1 MTDKIINDILKDYSP
16 SSRPAGKVSDRGVS
30 MGINIVPLH
39 VNVDTETSTLN
50 SHVWFVMKWTD
61 TRLKWV
67 PTNYE
72 NVSTIHLA
80 PEKIWRPDIMVYNS
94 VEHFD
99 YEKTELLVLNDGQV
113 WWVPPVNL
121 HTSCDLDWTYW
132 PWDRQ
137 TCHLVVGS
145 WTKTGWELDI
155 QNLNGQNRT
164 KVDSANFAKGAW
176 DLVGGVQ
183 ERRLN
188 DDYGGTAD
196 YFVDIDVTLIM
207 DRRSLLDKKVAVLP
221 LLCAASLLLATFW
234 THPAASCRLR
244 LNTACVTILVVTL
257 LSLRFMLP
265 SAGGALPLVIA
276 FNTGLVVL
284 AVLQLI
290 LALSLSNLVRRSDNP
305 PIRIISILQTIAPFL
320 CLSDMPLIGHV
331 PSHVIPPWAE
341 GGDTERLE
349 SGVGT
354 GRGKEL
360 TGWNLLAQAV
370 DRVVFLIYLFII
382 LIFLATYVGKATSNL
397 TQA

>member
-1 MTDKIINDILKDYSP
+1 MTDKIIKDILKDYSP
-16 SSRPAGKVSDRGVS
+16 SSRPAGKLTDRGVS
-30 MGINIVPLH
+30 MGINVVPLH
-39 VNVDTETSTLN
+39 INVNTETSTLN
-50 SHVWFVMKWTD
+50 SHVWFVMKWMD

-80 PEKIWRPDIMVYNS
+80 PDKIWRPDIMVYNS

-99 YEKTELLVLNDGQV
+99 YEKTELLVLNDGQI

-155 QNLNGQNRT
+155 QNLSGQNRT
-164 KVDSANFAKGAW
+164 EVDGANFAKGAW

-183 ERRLN
+183 ERRMN

-196 YFVDIDVTLIM
+196 YFVDIDVSLII
-207 DRRSLLDKKVAVLP
+207 DRRSRLDKKVAVLP

-234 THPAASCRLR
+234 THPAAGSRLR
-244 LNTACVTILVVTL
+244 LNSACLTILVITL
-257 LSLRFMLP
+257 LALRFMLP
-265 SAGGALPLVIA
+265 SAGGNLPLVVT

-284 AVLQLI
+284 AVIQLV
-290 LALSLSNLVRRSDNP
+290 LALALSNLVRRSDNP
-305 PIRIISILQTIAPFL
+305 SIRIISILQAIAPFL
-320 CLSDMPLIGHV
+320 CLSDTPLIGHV
-331 PSHVIPPWAE
+331 PAHVIPPWSQ
-341 GGDTERLE
+341 GVDTEHLE
-349 SGVGT
+349 TGGGSG
-354 GRGKEL
+354 RKEL

-370 DRVVFLIYLFII
+370 DRVVFLLYLFIV
-382 LIFLATYVGKATSNL
+382 LIFMATYIGKATSSL
-397 TQA
+397 A